1 MGIRLQR
8 KVKRSGQII
17 VKQSKKAV
25 NYNSVNNLDFYA
37 EKLDY
42 AYQNNDK
49 QKLLNFEKRE
59 KKKRKGLQ
67 RANENSFYI

>member
-1 MGIRLQR
+1 MIMKKKYLKFLLSKNTLR
-8 KVKRSGQII
+8 QI
-17 VKQSKKAV
+17 K
-25 NYNSVNNLDFYA
+25 
-37 EKLDY
+37 KLDY